1 MFHIGTCFMFS
12 LLSLV
17 ALDVSTVALVMGAIS
32 LDQRYAHISLV
43 VGGRCIAWCI
53 DCKSPILPVVL

>member
-43 VGGRCIAWCI
+43 VGGEVYC
-53 DCKSPILPVVL
+53 LVH